1 MKEKKHNKLKAALII
16 LLIATTLVTLTG
28 CTITR
33 LGEPIDFS
41 KIDGWR
47 QTD

>member
-1 MKEKKHNKLKAALII
+1 MKQKKHDKLEAALII
-16 LLIATTLVTLTG
+16 LLIAVMLVALTG